1 MITVPRRYKHVVRDT
16 DRNGNVRLYLRVPG
30 KPKVRLRETLGTD
43 AFDAE
48 YRAAL
53 EAKPKSKTTPKGT
66 VIPGS
71 IDALCVA
78 YFASS
83 EFRRGLGERSQHV
96 RRQVLDR
103 FRAAVGKDGK
113 QHGHRP
119 AADARLRGFLERM
132 KDEHAERP
140 EAFNALLK
148 GLRAAFAAG
157 LRLGLVEHNP
167 ALAVRYLAS
176 RNPDGFRPWT
186 LDELERFEARWPV
199 GSKPRLALALM
210 LYTGV
215 RRSDVVLLGR
225 QHVRGEK
232 LHFRVTKG
240 RDRTPRDLAIPVV
253 PALAAIIAASPVGEL
268 HFLVTEH
275 GRPYSG
281 DGFGNAFRRWCQM
294 AGVPGCSPH
303 GLRKVS
309 ALRLAHLGATE
320 HELMAAHGWSSPKQA
335 ALYTRRAEQ
344 DRLAERAFA
353 RLAANE
359 KSHST
364 PARAEWDENATQDDD
379 PKGYSNEVVPRGG
392 IEPPTL
398 RFSVACSTN

>member
-53 EAKPKSKTTPKGT
+53 EAKPKPKIIPKGT
-66 VIPGS
+66 VIAGS
-71 IDALCVA
+71 IDTLCVA
-78 YFASS
+78 YYGSV
-83 EFRRGLGERSQHV
+83 EFQRGLSARSQRV
-96 RRQVLDR
+96 RRMILDR
-103 FRAAVGKDGK
+103 FRAL
-113 QHGHRP
+113 HGHRP
-119 AADARLRGFLERM
+119 AKGLEHTFLERL
-132 KDEHAERP
+132 KDKRQAAP
-140 EAFNALLK
+140 EAFNSLLK
-148 GLRAAFAAG
+148 ALRAAYSAG
-157 LRLGLVEHNP
+157 LRVGLVKENP
-167 ALAVRYLAS
+167 AARVRYLPS
-176 RNPDGFRPWT
+176 RNPDGFRAWT
-186 LDELERFEARWPV
+186 LEELERFEARWPV

-215 RRSDVVLLGR
+215 RRSDAVLLGR
-225 QHVRGEK
+225 QHVRGGK
-232 LHFRVTKG
+232 LHFRATKG
-240 RDRTPRDLAIPVV
+240 RDRTPKDMAVPITPELARI
-253 PALAAIIAASPVGEL
+253 LAVSPVGDL

-275 GRPYSG
+275 GRPYSA
-281 DGFGNAFRRWCQM
+281 DGFGNAFRRWCRM

-309 ALRLAHLGATE
+309 ALRLAHGGATE

-364 PARAEWDENATQDDD
+364 LAGVKWDENATEPTE
-379 PKGYSNEVVPRGG
+379 PKGLPDAMVPRGG